1 MMMATSG
8 ATMMKATVM
17 TITMSRMMAE
27 RIAMMMLAAM
37 HDRGARD
44 FDTSLTRQRC
54 REQPGQRYVE
64 VEVDKLTMVPI
75 AMGKGQRGTRDF
87 DNSLPRLL
95 RHQQPGQIF
104 VEVIGALPF

>member
-44 FDTSLTRQRC
+44 FDTSLTRRRC

-64 VEVDKLTMVPI
+64 VEGETLTMVPT

-87 DNSLPRLL
+87 DNSLTRQLSTE
-95 RHQQPGQIF
+95 QPGQRSIKVF
-104 VEVIGALPF
+104 NSMP